1 MIFLFRTNGTI
12 DRRTMKLSVY
22 IKNLLRK
29 FFFHLFNPILILLNK
44 QLIKRSCVKIFHII
58 YINTYLWNVEC
69 NNFYKKI
76 IIFIL
81 IAMLF
86 LYYAVSFPLLC
97 KKSFI
102 IKNFCRFID
111 NIIQA
116 CVTASLDTKLQHYI
130 SYYFLFCRSAL

>member
-1 MIFLFRTNGTI
+1 LT
-12 DRRTMKLSVY
+12 
-22 IKNLLRK
+22 
-29 FFFHLFNPILILLNK
+29 LLNK

-58 YINTYLWNVEC
+58 YINTYSWNVEC

-86 LYYAVSFPLLC
+86 FYYAVSFPLLC

-130 SYYFLFCRSAL
+130 SYYFLFCRSALWVRTLSILKTFNVLRCVAVLMQCLLLINFSISVRFT